1 MSSDPATS
9 APAST
14 GTDAASGV
22 LAVGSYTSATG
33 GRGAGVTLLER
44 DPGTGRLGAVLSVDE
59 CPSPSFLAAGPG
71 GVLHAAHELD
81 EGVVSSRRFA
91 DGRWELLAQVPSGGA
106 SPCHLSAAPS
116 GALLVAANY
125 GGGAGVVGLA
135 RGAVS
140 GLEQVLHAQGSGP
153 EAERQEASHPHST
166 LFLDERHVVV
176 CDLGTDELRVH
187 AVEGA
192 RLSAEPVQ
200 VLALAPGTGPRHARL
215 HGGRLHVA
223 GELAATVTSLAV
235 DGGRLSDPVVHPALA
250 VPVEQRTYPSEV
262 AAAPWGLVVA
272 NRRAE
277 VLTLHEV
284 VDGTARPVRDV
295 AVGALNPRHV
305 AVLGHHVYVAAQD
318 SDLVVHLALDDD
330 LVVVDRST
338 AAVGSPTC
346 VVALRA

>member
-1 MSSDPATS
+1 MSS
-9 APAST
+9 
-14 GTDAASGV
+14 V
-22 LAVGSYTSATG
+22 LAVGSYTPATG
-33 GRGAGVTLLER
+33 GRGAGVVLLER
-44 DPGTGRLGAVLSVDE
+44 DPATGRLGGVLSVDA
-59 CPSPSFLAAGPG
+59 CDSPSFLAAGPG

-81 EGVVSSRRFA
+81 EGRVSSRRF
-91 DGRWELLAQVPSGGA
+91 DGSRWEELARAPSGGA
-106 SPCHLSAAPS
+106 APCHLALAPS
-116 GALLVAANY
+116 GGLLLAANY
-125 GGGAGVVGLA
+125 GGGVGVLGVRA
-135 RGAVS
+135 GAVG
-140 GLEQVLHAQGSGP
+140 GLEQVLAADGSGP
-153 EAERQEASHPHST
+153 EADRQEASHPHSA
-166 LFLDERHVVV
+166 LFLDERHAVV

-187 AVEGA
+187 EVRQG

-200 VLALAPGTGPRHARL
+200 VLALAPGTGPRHAWL
-215 HGGRLHVA
+215 HGGRVHVT

-250 VPVEQRTYPSEV
+250 VPAEQRTYPSEV

-305 AVLGHHVYVAAQD
+305 AVLGSHVYVAAQD

-330 LVVVDRST
+330 LLVVDRST

-346 VVALRA
+346 VVPFPL